1 MNAKAQQYRDQLT
14 REDRRRTELV
24 RARRDGLAS
33 DDPAERA
40 KWQARDEALT
50 RRIGRL
56 P

>member
-1 MNAKAQQYRDQLT
+1 MNAEEQQYRDQLT
-14 REDRRRTELV
+14 RENRRRTELV

-33 DDPAERA
+33 NDPAERA

>member
-1 MNAKAQQYRDQLT
+1 MSADEQLA
-14 REDRRRTELV
+14 RENRRRADLV
-24 RARRDGLAS
+24 RARREGLAS
-33 DDPAERA
+33 ADPAERA